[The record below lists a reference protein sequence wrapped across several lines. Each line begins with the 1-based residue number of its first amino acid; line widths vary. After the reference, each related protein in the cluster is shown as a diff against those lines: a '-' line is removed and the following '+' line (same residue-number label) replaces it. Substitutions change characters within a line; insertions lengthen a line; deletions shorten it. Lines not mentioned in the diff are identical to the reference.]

1 MLDKLIYLDKYPD
14 LDTSMSDSNIGAR
27 KNKNVRN
34 HLFTV
39 YGVINSVINGGQGCI
54 DIQIYDLI
62 KAFDA
67 LWLEDCLNDIYDALP
82 EKKRDDK
89 LALLYQTNVNNLVAV
104 NTAVG
109 QTERVNM
116 ERIVQQGGS
125 WGPMECSV
133 SIDKIGKLCTERGE
147 HIFKYNNLGN
157 IVPLAMVDDLLGV
170 ASCGFKSLSLNTFM
184 NTQIEMKRLKFHTP
198 DANGK
203 TKCHRLH
210 VGKQNENCPQ
220 FLVHG
225 TPMKTVFSDVYLG
238 DEISADGSNK
248 LNIQRRVKK
257 GNGIVS
263 QLMTLLQKTSLGK
276 HYFRIALLLR
286 DSIFLSSIL
295 TNSEV
300 WYGLTASDIEE
311 LESLDRTLLRM
322 FYKVPSSTPVAGL
335 YLESGSLRIG
345 TLVKA
350 RRINYLHYLLKQP
363 KSDMLAK
370 FFYAQWSHSSKLDW
384 TEQLKVDLFDFD
396 LPRDLETL
404 EKQSVNSFK
413 NLIKKKAKEYEYR
426 CLMRMKTEKSKV
438 KMKNLEYEK
447 LQLQPYLNELDSNL
461 ASCVLRFRLRMAPF
475 SENFKGQ
482 GPLKLCPL
490 CGFHLDT
497 QAMSF
502 QCSEIRKKVKISIKY
517 ETIFKPEVPLET
529 AKILQEILKIREN
542 HQN

>member
-34 HLFTV
+34 HLFIV

-170 ASCGFKSLSLNTFM
+170 ASCGFKSLSLNTLM

-225 TPMKTVFSDVYLG
+225 TPMKTVSSDVYLG

-263 QLMTLLQKTSLGK
+263 QLMTLLEKTSLGK

-286 DSIFLSSIL
+286 DSIFLSSNL

-300 WYGLTASDIEE
+300 W
-311 LESLDRTLLRM
+311 
-322 FYKVPSSTPVAGL
+322 
-335 YLESGSLRIG
+335 
-345 TLVKA
+345 
-350 RRINYLHYLLKQP
+350 
-363 KSDMLAK
+363 
-370 FFYAQWSHSSKLDW
+370 
-384 TEQLKVDLFDFD
+384 
-396 LPRDLETL
+396 
-404 EKQSVNSFK
+404 
-413 NLIKKKAKEYEYR
+413 
-426 CLMRMKTEKSKV
+426 
-438 KMKNLEYEK
+438 
-447 LQLQPYLNELDSNL
+447 
-461 ASCVLRFRLRMAPF
+461 
-475 SENFKGQ
+475 
-482 GPLKLCPL
+482 
-490 CGFHLDT
+490 
-497 QAMSF
+497 
-502 QCSEIRKKVKISIKY
+502 
-517 ETIFKPEVPLET
+517 
-529 AKILQEILKIREN
+529 
-542 HQN
+542 